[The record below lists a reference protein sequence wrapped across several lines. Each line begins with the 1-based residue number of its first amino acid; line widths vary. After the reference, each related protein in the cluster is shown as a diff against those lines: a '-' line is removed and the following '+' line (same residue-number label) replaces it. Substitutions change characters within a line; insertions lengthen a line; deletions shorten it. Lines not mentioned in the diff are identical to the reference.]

1 MAHWQGSLPSSVKN
15 KTKGNIKQKT
25 LQENQN
31 EQNNKILKQVRGQPG
46 LQSEFQDSQDYTEK
60 PRLKKQNKTKQK
72 TKNPKTDEISC
83 ILNPVCPNIIVEMCN
98 LHTD

>member
-60 PRLKKQNKTKQK
+60 PCLKKNPYEKYNTCNPGIRKDDNK
-72 TKNPKTDEISC
+72 
-83 ILNPVCPNIIVEMCN
+83 
-98 LHTD
+98 